1 MDQSST
7 FVSSNYAYTPSMP
20 MREQQAEIIL
30 ARFMPPSL
38 SQSDIPNHLSTYT
51 PGEDFGRLAKLAKEF
66 GLARIRN
73 QKKQIRKGAP
83 KLAITD
89 NQQINTSSRDRQ
101 PALRYVFSG
110 YSIWLELEQQE
121 TDKNGIGDLEF
132 AVKEA
137 ADEFCL
143 GGAIPAPHVTAL
155 YGITTIATDQEA
167 TDIFRKDVVTAITN
181 RAEKQQH
188 ESAVKKLWPDLVAT
202 GILVGAEFDGVNGGE
217 MDMAWAEV
225 SFATSSEHESLI
237 SELYDIFY
245 RRDATRL
252 DAVNTSMA
260 EHESLISELYDIFYR
275 RDATRLD
282 AVNTS
287 MVDEKKEELPP
298 RSQPWVP
305 HLSICY
311 DNPEGFGSVLT
322 RQLFEDFLRNKC
334 PALAAA
340 AESSDT
346 TAKFARAV
354 SGISLWKTAGTM
366 ADWKCLDRFQFDC
379 VKP

>member
-1 MDQSST
+1 MDHSST

-252 DAVNTSMA
+252 DAVNTSM
-260 EHESLISELYDIFYR
+260 
-275 RDATRLD
+275 
-282 AVNTS
+282 
-287 MVDEKKEELPP
+287 VDEKKEELPP

>member
-1 MDQSST
+1 MDHSST
-7 FVSSNYAYTPSMP
+7 FVSNAYAPSMP

-73 QKKQIRKGAP
+73 QKKQIRQGAP
-83 KLAITD
+83 KLAITN
-89 NQQINTSSRDRQ
+89 NQQLDKSSRERQ
-101 PALRYVFSG
+101 PALRYIFSG
-110 YSIWLELEQQE
+110 YSIWLELEQE
-121 TDKNGIGDLEF
+121 KIDKNGVGDLEF

-137 ADEFCL
+137 ADEFNL

-167 TDIFRKDVVTAITN
+167 INIFRKDVITAITN

-188 ESAVKKLWPDLVAT
+188 ETAVKKLWPDLTAT

-217 MDMAWAEV
+217 MDMAWAEI
-225 SFATSSEHESLI
+225 SFSTSPEHESLV

-245 RRDATRL
+245 RRDATTLAAANR
-252 DAVNTSMA
+252 
-260 EHESLISELYDIFYR
+260 
-275 RDATRLD
+275 
-282 AVNTS
+282 
-287 MVDEKKEELPP
+287 KEEFPP

-311 DNPEGFGSVLT
+311 DNPSGFGSVLT
-322 RQLFEDFLRNKC
+322 RQSFEDFLRNKC
-334 PALAAA
+334 PTLAAA
-340 AESSDT
+340 AESNDT
-346 TAKFARAV
+346 TVKFVRAV

-379 VKP
+379 VTP